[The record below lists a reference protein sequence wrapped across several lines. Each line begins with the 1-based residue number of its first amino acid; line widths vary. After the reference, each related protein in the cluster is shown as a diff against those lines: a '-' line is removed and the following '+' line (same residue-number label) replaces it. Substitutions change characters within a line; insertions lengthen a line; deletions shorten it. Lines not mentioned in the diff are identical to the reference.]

1 MLYVCCLIFFATF
14 YIFIFDNAANI
25 FAVFATK
32 IFCKFLKCYRII
44 LLLKYYHKYEE
55 KDIFK
60 CYQVVKVFAAIILI
74 KFIAC
79 VMFFILMAKNTLT
92 KYTRWVQKVSRIL
105 CSKRNG
111 DFCVFSKNF
120 YLFMN
125 IYFVSFKVI
134 PTRYYTLVPTFFSNR
149 QKSIF
154 VILFSSSFDAVF
166 ISSSDDWALVFT
178 S

>member
-105 CSKRNG
+105 CFFKS
-111 DFCVFSKNF
+111 
-120 YLFMN
+120 YLFIHEYLFCPLQSN
-125 IYFVSFKVI
+125 FRIKSQKEVLQ
-134 PTRYYTLVPTFFSNR
+134 RY
-149 QKSIF
+149 
-154 VILFSSSFDAVF
+154 
-166 ISSSDDWALVFT
+166 
-178 S
+178 